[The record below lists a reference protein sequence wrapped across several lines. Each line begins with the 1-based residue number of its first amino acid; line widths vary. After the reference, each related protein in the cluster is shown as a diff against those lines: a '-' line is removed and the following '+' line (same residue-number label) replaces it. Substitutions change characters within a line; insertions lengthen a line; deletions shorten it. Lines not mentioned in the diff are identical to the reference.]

1 MNDMITALRRWWQGR
16 EPRERAMLATMA
28 AMLAAFAWWYGLLW
42 PLRAL
47 REETEARH
55 ARAVAT
61 LHAAEAA
68 EAAAAALGTS
78 AAATAQPPGGEA
90 LQRLL
95 LDSTRE
101 VGLAPSRQRT
111 APDGSFV
118 LEFERVASPALFGW
132 LGGLVD
138 THGIAPASLRVERT
152 DGQLRVEAGFAGA
165 AP

>member
-1 MNDMITALRRWWQGR
+1 MNDTITALLRWWQGR
-16 EPRERAMLATMA
+16 EPRERAMLAIMA
-28 AMLAAFAWWYGLLW
+28 AMLAAFAWWYGLLS

-47 REETEARH
+47 RGQAEARH
-55 ARAVAT
+55 AHAVAT
-61 LHAAEAA
+61 LHAAD
-68 EAAAAALGTS
+68 AAAAALAAS
-78 AAATAQPPGGEA
+78 AATTALPPGGEA

-101 VGLAPSRQRT
+101 AGLAPSRQRT
-111 APDGSFV
+111 APDGSIV

-138 THGIAPASLRVERT
+138 THGIAPASLGVERA

>member
-42 PLRAL
+42 PLRSLYDAAQ
-47 REETEARH
+47 ARH
-55 ARAVAT
+55 D
-61 LHAAEAA
+61 H
-68 EAAAAALGTS
+68 AAAALQAVEAEVAALGGHAGARS
-78 AAATAQPPGGEA
+78 AAPGGEA

-101 VGLAPSRQRT
+101 AGLAASRQRT
-111 APDGSFV
+111 APDGSVV

>member
-47 REETEARH
+47 REEAEARH

-61 LHAAEAA
+61 LHAA

-78 AAATAQPPGGEA
+78 AAATAQRPGGEA

-101 VGLAPSRQRT
+101 AGLAPSRQRT